1 MSDPLA
7 ALVHRWNV
15 GDQDAL
21 TQLIDLLHD
30 DLRRMAHAYMQI
42 ERDGHTL
49 STTGLVHEAYVQ
61 LAERTGAVAWRGRA
75 ELMAL
80 VSKVMRHV
88 LVDYARRRRAGKRGG
103 GYLRVAL
110 TDDIAV
116 ADTEVA
122 EVLAVDHAIEKLA
135 VRDARLAQVVEC
147 RFFGGMSE
155 NEIADLLGVSTRTVE
170 RDWTRARAYLF
181 TVLK

>member
-7 ALVHRWNV
+7 DLVRRWNT
-15 GDQDAL
+15 GDQEAL

-49 STTGLVHEAYVQ
+49 STTALVHEAYVQ
-61 LAERTGAVAWRGRA
+61 LAERTGSVAWRGRA
-75 ELMAL
+75 ELLAL

-88 LVDYARRRRAGKRGG
+88 LVDYARRRRANKRGG

-116 ADTEVA
+116 DTETF
-122 EVLAVDHAIEKLA
+122 ELLAVDHAIEKLA
-135 VRDARLAQVVEC
+135 ANHARLAQVVEC

-155 NEIADLLGVSTRTVE
+155 AEIAELLGVSTRTIE
-170 RDWTRARAYLF
+170 RDWIRARAYLF
-181 TVLK
+181 TLLR